1 MQRGPALGF
10 LIICTAIFGLG
21 VLLELPMLLMSA
33 MMFDAPGSEQSIYPW
48 LILGSLLINPVF
60 VLVGLLLGWLA
71 FGRQAYGKAVAWLV
85 IPALG
90 AGLIFG
96 SFALLQIVCDGNFA
110 CR

>member
-1 MQRGPALGF
+1 M
-10 LIICTAIFGLG
+10 
-21 VLLELPMLLMSA
+21 
-33 MMFDAPGSEQSIYPW
+33 
-48 LILGSLLINPVF
+48 
-60 VLVGLLLGWLA
+60 LVGLLLGWLA